1 MVLDAITN
9 TDGIQCEEEGQEEVG
24 GVSPRHLNFQ
34 PIARSFRIYEP
45 SYSATSHT
53 AQPTLRC
60 SSSSTKTQHNTP
72 LHSLHDSPWQQ

>member
-53 AQPTLRC
+53 A
-60 SSSSTKTQHNTP
+60 
-72 LHSLHDSPWQQ
+72 